1 MMMMRMSVLFP
12 NGWLSKGPNLQN
24 HGSIVS
30 QRPFVQLSGKKDERL
45 HGSAPSVPLS
55 HLPGWS
61 HNIPYQI
68 VPDHT
73 KPNHTHYH
81 HTILGWTIH
90 HTPTHPIL
98 FLTTTKQRRPRL
110 TKATILGSTE
120 ESTPLHFWGID
131 PPTFCLHSPQ
141 GPAPSCHQ
149 CFFIAS
155 FPSLDKSFSSLF
167 EWKYLVKKSR
177 FEMST
182 AHIWTLACPGL
193 VERCFITVVCKR
205 QIDYLDNL
213 NNQLASAQ
221 TQMYFQ
227 IQTQINKCNKLQTHS
242 DSSL

>member
-1 MMMMRMSVLFP
+1 MGRPPPSLFP
-12 NGWLSKGPNLQN
+12 ICQGGP
-24 HGSIVS
+24 
-30 QRPFVQLSGKKDERL
+30 
-45 HGSAPSVPLS
+45 
-55 HLPGWS
+55 

-90 HTPTHPIL
+90 HTPTHPTL
-98 FLTTTKQRRPRL
+98 FLTTTKQSRPRL

-131 PPTFCLHSPQ
+131 PPYILSSFPSRA
-141 GPAPSCHQ
+141 GPLMSSVLFH
-149 CFFIAS
+149 CFL
-155 FPSLDKSFSSLF
+155 PSLDKSFSSLF
-167 EWKYLVKKSR
+167 EWNYLVKKSR